1 MSFVINLIFSVL
13 TIIILNF
20 FSKKKS
26 FLVDKKKLKHKSFIG
41 KDLVPLT
48 GGIVIFFSL
57 LILNNYYLIFFELVN
72 FLGDV

>member
-1 MSFVINLIFSVL
+1 MNFVINLIFSVL

-41 KDLVPLT
+41 KDLVPL
-48 GGIVIFFSL
+48 SRQDC
-57 LILNNYYLIFFELVN
+57 N
-72 FLGDV
+72 FC